1 MKNFYKY
8 IPIVIIVL
16 IIVAGVYYFE
26 PGIFDKLFSAK
37 TSSKV
42 TESAMKY
49 INEVL
54 LGGKSQAVLLSVS
67 NEGSVYKLKIKI
79 GSEEYDSYVSKDA
92 RFLFP
97 QGYEI
102 NPKASPSPTAVGAD
116 IPKSDTPD
124 VKLFVMSYCPYG
136 LQTQKALLPV
146 YNLLKNKADIGVYF
160 VSYIMHEKK
169 EIDENLRQYCIQE
182 KEKGKYAAYLTCF
195 VKAGEAEKCLGE
207 ASIDRS
213 KLSAC
218 VAETDN
224 RYNIT
229 KDYNNKST
237 WVNGTYPKF
246 AVQDD
251 LNKQYGVQGSPS
263 LIINGVEA
271 EGAERIPEKL
281 KQLICGS
288 FNNPPAECSQALSS
302 DGPAPGFGTESGH
315 GDTGGG
321 CAQ

>member
-1 MKNFYKY
+1 MKNFNKY
-8 IPIVIIVL
+8 IPVIIVVL
-16 IIVAGVYYFE
+16 IIIAGVYYFE
-26 PGIFDKLFSAK
+26 PGIFDRLFSAK

-54 LGGKSQAVLLSVS
+54 LGGESQAVLISVS
-67 NEGSVYKLKIKI
+67 NEGSVYKFKIKI
-79 GSEEYDSYVSKDA
+79 DSEEYDSYVSKDA

-102 NPKASPSPTAVGAD
+102 NPKASPSPTPVGAS

-136 LQTQKALLPV
+136 LQTQKAILPV
-146 YNLLKNKADIGVYF
+146 YNLLKDKTKIGIYF
-160 VSYIMHEKK
+160 VNYIMHDKK

-195 VKAGEAEKCLGE
+195 VKAGEAEKCLSE
-207 ASIDRS
+207 ASIDGS
-213 KLSAC
+213 KLSVC

-229 KDYNNKST
+229 KDYNNEST

-251 LNKQYGVQGSPS
+251 LNKQYGVQGSPT

-271 EGAERIPEKL
+271 ERAERIPEKL
-281 KQLICGS
+281 KQLVCGS
-288 FNNPPAECSQALSS
+288 FNSSPSECSQVLSGDS
-302 DGPAPGFGTESGH
+302 PVPGFGAGT
-315 GDTGGG
+315 DTGSGDGG
-321 CAQ
+321 CGQ